1 MSQVIYLKAMTDASL
16 APCVVFVDLQR
27 EYITDTR
34 LLALAEPTNVLANCR
49 AVLRHAR
56 TMGFPIAHV
65 RQAGQSSFFNP
76 TTSFFDWIKGFEPT
90 SADMVFERNKPSCYS
105 NRLFSDL
112 MESCGGH
119 FVLAGF
125 AGETACLSTA
135 VDAYHRNHHF
145 TYLADA
151 SASHR
156 LGHLSPNDVQS
167 AVTEIVG
174 VYGDTANT
182 EKWIAA
188 TSPMARA
195 M

>member
-1 MSQVIYLKAMTDASL
+1 MSSVIYLKAMTDPSL

-27 EYITDTR
+27 EYIAGTR
-34 LLALAEPTNVLANCR
+34 LMAMVDPASVLANCR

-65 RQAGQSSFFNP
+65 RQNGHSSFFNP
-76 TTSFFDWIKGFEPT
+76 TTNFFEWIKGFEPT
-90 SADMVFERNKPSCYS
+90 SGDMVFDRDKPSCYS

-145 TYLADA
+145 TYLSDA

-156 LGHLSPNDVQS
+156 LGPLPAEDVQT

-174 VYGDTANT
+174 VYGDISNT
-182 EKWIAA
+182 QTWIAKTSQPVGA
-188 TSPMARA
+188 T
-195 M
+195 